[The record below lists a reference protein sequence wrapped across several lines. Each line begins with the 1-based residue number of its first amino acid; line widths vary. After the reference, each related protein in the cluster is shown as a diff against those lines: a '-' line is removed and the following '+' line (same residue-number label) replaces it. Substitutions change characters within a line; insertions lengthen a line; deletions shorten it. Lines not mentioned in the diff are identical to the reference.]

1 MVVPPQPMRC
11 APTTTYGTTRVLD
24 SNGEAHGKRNTCGSI
39 IDVSAC
45 ATECIKQTEG
55 QSSTH
60 HQWGR
65 SPSINTPGFPSV
77 WYRLKCLYFLLLL
90 TVNQGQ
96 LLIVEISLDIIVL
109 LFLIFYT
116 CKTKRIVVSIE
127 MIFVFWLIR
136 I

>member
-1 MVVPPQPMRC
+1 MLLSGHSSPADALRFWNDPCFGFQWRSPR
-11 APTTTYGTTRVLD
+11 
-24 SNGEAHGKRNTCGSI
+24 KRDTCGKL

-45 ATECIKQTEG
+45 AKECIKRTEG

-60 HQWGR
+60 HRWGR

-109 LFLIFYT
+109 LFLISYT

>member
-1 MVVPPQPMRC
+1 M
-11 APTTTYGTTRVLD
+11 
-24 SNGEAHGKRNTCGSI
+24 
-39 IDVSAC
+39 
-45 ATECIKQTEG
+45 
-55 QSSTH
+55 
-60 HQWGR
+60 
-65 SPSINTPGFPSV
+65 NTPGFPSV

-109 LFLIFYT
+109 LFLISYT